1 MIREALVIGINKYI
15 CNDKLG
21 ELKTPAADAEAIA
34 NILKKYGNFTVR
46 YLPEK
51 QENGRACNGIEPDPV
66 KNAVSKAQLEE
77 AIRQLF
83 NPKSEQ
89 ISDTAL
95 LFFAGHG
102 LREDRCGI
110 HYSYLASTESRLHEH
125 LWGVELQWLRK
136 LLQQSRVKEQ
146 IIWLDCC
153 HSGAIL
159 TKEDLEQA
167 YPDDLGK
174 GYSQCFITAARAHEA
189 AFEKTNGKHGVL
201 TEVLLKGL
209 DPSRLFN
216 GQINNEEL
224 CLFIEKELKNSKQIP
239 ICHNTGPRII
249 LTSRQMSQLSQDQFE
264 RWRQD
269 FLQPPLQKWQE
280 NHQNDDWLL
289 QGGQLAEAKKY
300 LNKYPN
306 KLNSDEKEYIKK
318 SIRRNRRINNS
329 ISTAFVFIL
338 LIISI
343 IFIGRDSF
351 IINQQKQM
359 TSFLHEGST
368 LSENKKYPNA
378 LSAYQKSLELAR
390 QIGDSFTEGQS
401 LSQIGTIETNF
412 LNQHED
418 AREHLEQALAIWKK
432 INYIEG
438 QQLVLQKLT
447 QVYANIGKNERSDET
462 KKQVSTL
469 QSELM
474 ETQAET
480 KTSQKH
486 KLAGSINNYTCNAS
500 VFDVQ
505 RDNKK
510 ISINYN
516 HPIYIGDQ
524 IIVKEEGCSIT
535 LNLASQKRTL
545 NHNNSGFVVSPNLN
559 VNVEKKKA
567 IFEVVKKWWNGLR
580 RDSDDVDQT
589 IFVAR

>member
-1 MIREALVIGINKYI
+1 
-15 CNDKLG
+15 
-21 ELKTPAADAEAIA
+21 
-34 NILKKYGNFTVR
+34 
-46 YLPEK
+46 
-51 QENGRACNGIEPDPV
+51 
-66 KNAVSKAQLEE
+66 
-77 AIRQLF
+77 
-83 NPKSEQ
+83 
-89 ISDTAL
+89 
-95 LFFAGHG
+95 
-102 LREDRCGI
+102 
-110 HYSYLASTESRLHEH
+110 
-125 LWGVELQWLRK
+125 
-136 LLQQSRVKEQ
+136 
-146 IIWLDCC
+146 
-153 HSGAIL
+153 
-159 TKEDLEQA
+159 
-167 YPDDLGK
+167 
-174 GYSQCFITAARAHEA
+174 
-189 AFEKTNGKHGVL
+189 
-201 TEVLLKGL
+201 
-209 DPSRLFN
+209 
-216 GQINNEEL
+216 
-224 CLFIEKELKNSKQIP
+224 
-239 ICHNTGPRII
+239 
-249 LTSRQMSQLSQDQFE
+249 
-264 RWRQD
+264 
-269 FLQPPLQKWQE
+269 
-280 NHQNDDWLL
+280 
-289 QGGQLAEAKKY
+289 
-300 LNKYPN
+300 
-306 KLNSDEKEYIKK
+306 
-318 SIRRNRRINNS
+318 
-329 ISTAFVFIL
+329 
-338 LIISI
+338 
-343 IFIGRDSF
+343 
-351 IINQQKQM
+351 M